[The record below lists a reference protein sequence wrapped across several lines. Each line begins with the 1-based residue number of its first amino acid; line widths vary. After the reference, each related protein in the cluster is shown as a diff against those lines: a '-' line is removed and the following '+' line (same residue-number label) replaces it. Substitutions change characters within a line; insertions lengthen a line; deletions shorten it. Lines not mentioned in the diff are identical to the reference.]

1 VIRGNDDADPA
12 QRPDDAT
19 PSAAEHVPPRHHAP
33 TRRNGVLRDDSGM
46 MGGLMDVRT
55 SPRPAAAPA
64 PDSSRHPGLRRLV
77 VSLPDRVPVV
87 LMVVGVVCLL
97 AILANVFEPVVVVP
111 ASIVGVTALWRF
123 GPEPLRVTRSAVVS
137 SALVLAFALVWIV
150 VNVKYASEYVVV
162 NRDPGFL
169 TLQAIWL
176 RTHHVSQIP
185 VGSAAGVMNAV
196 SAAHA
201 GMDAFDLRNGV
212 LYAQGNKMLPGLL
225 AAEGWIGGVRAILAG
240 NLLIGGA
247 GIVTVFAAARRL
259 VGDWW
264 ALLPAIAL
272 AGSLPFLAFT
282 RAGYTEPLAM
292 VFTLAGVTAALSAL
306 RSLRRSQFLLTG
318 ALLGTAATSR
328 IDGTLGVLAV
338 FAAIGVVA
346 FVTVDARTRAALR
359 AGLLWTASLAIPLA
373 LLGIWD
379 VREKSPV
386 YLAEQQTNV
395 ASLLALTLLALAIAL
410 TATIGAPFVR
420 LRLLVDRHRLGI
432 GRAVAIVFALT
443 MAVLVSRPWWLVER
457 NLRAGSSVVSDMAHL
472 QASLGLPVDPQR
484 SYDELSLSW
493 IAWYFGWTVVVLGIV
508 GLVLMARRAI
518 ADRDPRLG
526 AFTAFV
532 MVGSMYYLIRVNITP
547 DQIWAVRR
555 LVPLTIPGFL
565 IASAWVL
572 SLVRIGTRPARA
584 VLVAALTVAVAVFP
598 VLTWNGL
605 AGRVELRGRY
615 EQAMSACTA
624 LDHAGVHHVVWIHS
638 SPFHYLATLR
648 VICDVDVVEFV
659 SPPTEAQLAEVRAAW
674 GAAPVAVMTFDVGMV
689 PWTTPPAAP
698 VETTVSTEMARRLT
712 GRPTS
717 VVWTTSA
724 LWFGMLTEVGTVT
737 PSP

>member
-1 VIRGNDDADPA
+1 MNVRTPP
-12 QRPDDAT
+12 RPD
-19 PSAAEHVPPRHHAP
+19 AP
-33 TRRNGVLRDDSGM
+33 
-46 MGGLMDVRT
+46 
-55 SPRPAAAPA
+55 PA
-64 PDSSRHPGLRRLV
+64 PDPSRHPRVRRLV
-77 VSLPDRVPVV
+77 VSLPDRLPVI
-87 LMVVGVVCLL
+87 LGVVGVVCLL
-97 AILANVFEPVVVVP
+97 AILANVFEPLVVVP
-111 ASIVGVTALWRF
+111 AAAVGVAALWRF
-123 GPEPLRVTRSAVVS
+123 GPEPLRTTRSAFLSSVVV
-137 SALVLAFALVWIV
+137 LVLAVAWIAA
-150 VNVKYASEYVVV
+150 NVRYASEYVVV

-176 RTHHVSQIP
+176 RTHSFSEIP
-185 VGSAAGVMNAV
+185 AGSAAAVMKAV
-196 SAAHA
+196 GAAHA
-201 GMDAFDLRNGV
+201 GMDAFDLRHGY

-225 AAEGWIGGVRAILAG
+225 AAEGWLGGVRAILAG
-240 NLLIGGA
+240 NLLIGGV
-247 GIVTVFAAARRL
+247 GIVTVFATARRL

-264 ALLPAIAL
+264 AVLPAVAL

-292 VFTLAGVTAALSAL
+292 VFTLAGMTAALSAL

-318 ALLGTAATSR
+318 ALLGTAAASR

-338 FAAIGVVA
+338 FAAIGMVA
-346 FVTVDARTRAALR
+346 LATLDPGTRATLR
-359 AGLLWTASLAIPLA
+359 AGLLWIAAPAIPLA

-386 YLAEQQTNV
+386 YLAEQHTNV
-395 ASLLALTLLALAIAL
+395 ESLLLLTLLALAIAL
-410 TATIGAPFVR
+410 AATSGAGFARPRAFVA
-420 LRLLVDRHRLGI
+420 RHRPGTA
-432 GRAVAIVFALT
+432 RAVALVFALT

-457 NLRAGSSVVSDMAHL
+457 NLHAGTSVVSDMAHL

-532 MVGSMYYLIRVNITP
+532 MVGSMYYLVRVNITP

-565 IASAWVL
+565 IATAWAL
-572 SLVRIGTRPARA
+572 SRVPTARSSARA

-615 EQAMSACTA
+615 EQALSACAA

-659 SPPTEAQLAEVRAAW
+659 SPPTASQLAAVRAAW
-674 GAAPVAVMTFDVGMV
+674 GPAPVAVMTFDVGMV
-689 PWTTPPAAP
+689 PWTARPATP
-698 VETTVSTEMARRLT
+698 VETTVSPEMARRLT
-712 GRPTS
+712 GRPTT
-717 VVWTTSA
+717 VTWTTSA
-724 LWFGMLTEVGTVT
+724 LWFGMLTDAGTVT
-737 PSP
+737 PSR

>member
-1 VIRGNDDADPA
+1 M
-12 QRPDDAT
+12 
-19 PSAAEHVPPRHHAP
+19 
-33 TRRNGVLRDDSGM
+33 VL
-46 MGGLMDVRT
+46 
-55 SPRPAAAPA
+55 
-64 PDSSRHPGLRRLV
+64 
-77 VSLPDRVPVV
+77 
-87 LMVVGVVCLL
+87 GVVCLL
-97 AILANVFEPVVVVP
+97 AILANVFEPLVVVP
-111 ASIVGVTALWRF
+111 AAIIGVAALWRL
-123 GPEPLRVTRSAVVS
+123 GPEPLRTTRSAVLS
-137 SALVLAFALVWIV
+137 SAVVLVLALVWIG
-150 VNVKYASEYVVV
+150 VNVRYASEYVVV

-176 RTHHVSQIP
+176 RTHPFSEIP
-185 VGSAAGVMNAV
+185 AGSAAAVMKAV

-201 GMDAFDLRNGV
+201 GMDAFDLRSGY

-225 AAEGWIGGVRAILAG
+225 AAEGWIGGVRAVLAG
-240 NLLIGGA
+240 NLLVGGV
-247 GIVTVFAAARRL
+247 GIVTVFATARRL

-264 ALLPAIAL
+264 AVLPAVAL

-292 VFTLAGVTAALSAL
+292 VFTLAGVTAALSAV
-306 RSLRRSQFLLTG
+306 RTLRRSQFLLTG
-318 ALLGTAATSR
+318 ALLGTAAASR

-338 FAAIGVVA
+338 FAAIGMVA
-346 FVTVDARTRAALR
+346 FATLDPGTRATLR
-359 AGLLWTASLAIPLA
+359 AGLLWIAAPAIPLA

-386 YLAEQQTNV
+386 YLAEQHTNIE
-395 ASLLALTLLALAIAL
+395 SLLLLTLLALVIAL
-410 TATIGAPFVR
+410 AATSGAFFMR
-420 LRLLVDRHRLGI
+420 LRAFVARHRLGI
-432 GRAVAIVFALT
+432 GRAVALVFALT

-457 NLRAGSSVVSDMAHL
+457 NLRAGTSVVSDMAHL

-518 ADRDPRLG
+518 AERDPRLG
-526 AFTAFV
+526 VFTAFV

-565 IASAWVL
+565 IASAWAL
-572 SLVRIGTRPARA
+572 SRVPTTRRPARA

-615 EQAMSACTA
+615 EQALSACTA
-624 LDHAGVHHVVWIHS
+624 LDHAGVRHVVWIHS

-674 GAAPVAVMTFDVGMV
+674 GTAPVAVMTFDAGMV
-689 PWTTPPAAP
+689 PWTTRPATP
-698 VETTVSTEMARRLT
+698 VETTVSPEMARRLT
-712 GRPTS
+712 GRPTT
-717 VVWTTSA
+717 VTWTTSA
-724 LWFGMLTEVGTVT
+724 LWFGILTDAGTVT
-737 PSP
+737 PSR

>member
-1 VIRGNDDADPA
+1 M
-12 QRPDDAT
+12 
-19 PSAAEHVPPRHHAP
+19 
-33 TRRNGVLRDDSGM
+33 VL
-46 MGGLMDVRT
+46 
-55 SPRPAAAPA
+55 
-64 PDSSRHPGLRRLV
+64 
-77 VSLPDRVPVV
+77 
-87 LMVVGVVCLL
+87 GVVCLL
-97 AILANVFEPVVVVP
+97 AILANVFEPLVVIP
-111 ASIVGVTALWRF
+111 AAVIGVAALWRF
-123 GPEPLRVTRSAVVS
+123 GPEPLRTTRSAVLS
-137 SALVLAFALVWIV
+137 SAVVLVLALVWIA
-150 VNVKYASEYVVV
+150 VNVRYASEYVVV

-176 RTHHVSQIP
+176 RTHHVSEIP
-185 VGSAAGVMNAV
+185 AGSAAAVMKAV
-196 SAAHA
+196 GAAHA
-201 GMDAFDLRNGV
+201 GMDAFDLRNGY

-240 NLLIGGA
+240 NLLVGGV
-247 GIVTVFAAARRL
+247 GIVTVFATARRL

-264 ALLPAIAL
+264 AVLPAVAL

-292 VFTLAGVTAALSAL
+292 VFTLAGVSAALSAL
-306 RSLRRSQFLLTG
+306 RSMRRSQFLLTG
-318 ALLGTAATSR
+318 ALLGTAAAAR

-338 FAAIGVVA
+338 FAAIGMVA
-346 FVTVDARTRAALR
+346 LATLGPGTRATLR
-359 AGLLWTASLAIPLA
+359 AGLLWIATPAIPLA

-386 YLAEQQTNV
+386 YLAEQRTNV
-395 ASLLALTLLALAIAL
+395 ESLLLLTLLALAIAL
-410 TATIGAPFVR
+410 AATSGAPFMR
-420 LRLLVDRHRLGI
+420 LRTLVARHHLGI
-432 GRAVAIVFALT
+432 GRAVALVFALT

-457 NLRAGSSVVSDMAHL
+457 DLQAGTSVVSDMAHL

-532 MVGSMYYLIRVNITP
+532 MVGSMYYLVRVNITP

-565 IASAWVL
+565 IASAWAL
-572 SLVRIGTRPARA
+572 SRVRIGRRPVRA

-615 EQAMSACTA
+615 EQALSACTA
-624 LDHAGVHHVVWIHS
+624 LDQAGVRHVVWIHS

-648 VICDVDVVEFV
+648 VICDVEVVEFV

-674 GAAPVAVMTFDVGMV
+674 GTTPVAVMTFDAGMV
-689 PWTTPPAAP
+689 PWTTRPTTP
-698 VETTVSTEMARRLT
+698 VETTVSPEMGRRLT
-712 GRPTS
+712 GRPTAVTWS
-717 VVWTTSA
+717 TSA
-724 LWFGMLTEVGTVT
+724 LWFGMLTDSGTVT
-737 PSP
+737 PSR